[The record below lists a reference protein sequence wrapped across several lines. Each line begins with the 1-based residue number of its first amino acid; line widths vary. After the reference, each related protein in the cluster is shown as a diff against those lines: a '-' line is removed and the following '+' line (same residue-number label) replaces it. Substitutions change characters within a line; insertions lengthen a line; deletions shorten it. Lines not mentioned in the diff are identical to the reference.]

1 MNVNV
6 TEEGIARILAHE
18 FGYSARAAAQTAHD
32 LTHFVCADH
41 ADLDEAVGRWVRDRE
56 DQVDVRVGARSVRD
70 LVKQGLSY
78 PGALVFADW
87 YRSDPETA
95 VRALAERM

>member
-1 MNVNV
+1 MNATV
-6 TEEGIARILAHE
+6 TEDLLTRILTHE
-18 FGYSARAAAQTAHD
+18 CGYSARAAEQTAHD

-41 ADLDEAVGRWVRDRE
+41 ADLDEAVARWARDRE
-56 DQVDVRVGARSVRD
+56 DQMDVRVGARSVRD
-70 LVKQGLSY
+70 LVEQGLSY

-95 VRALAERM
+95 ARALAERM

>member
-6 TEEGIARILAHE
+6 TEKGIARILSRE
-18 FGYSARAAAQTAHD
+18 YGYSTRAAEQTAHD

-41 ADLDEAVGRWVRDRE
+41 ADLDEAVARWARDRD
-56 DQVDVRVGARSVRD
+56 DQTDVRVGVRSARD
-70 LVKQGLSY
+70 LVEQGLSY

-95 VRALAERM
+95 ARALAERM